1 MSNNPVSLSVPIH
14 KMEIISTSKHPL
26 FSKYLI
32 DGKEPVPSIIRI
44 ITMIRI

>member
-1 MSNNPVSLSVPIH
+1 MPNNPGSLSVPVH
-14 KMEIISTSKHPL
+14 KIKMISTSKHLL
-26 FSKYLI
+26 FSEYLI